1 MTTTIHPAAPAIPHL
16 PLARVLIARY
26 RAHRATLGYP
36 DPDPDP
42 DPDPAAASAA
52 YTVALETAAAA
63 LGIDVER
70 LDLLLLD
77 AITSA
82 QYGAAPSDGPSAV
95 TECAAALLALAIP
108 DEEAR

>member
-1 MTTTIHPAAPAIPHL
+1 MTTTLHPAAPAIPHL

-26 RAHRATLGYP
+26 RAHRATLGY
-36 DPDPDP
+36 P

-95 TECAAALLALAIP
+95 TECAAALLALAVAG
-108 DEEAR
+108 EEAR